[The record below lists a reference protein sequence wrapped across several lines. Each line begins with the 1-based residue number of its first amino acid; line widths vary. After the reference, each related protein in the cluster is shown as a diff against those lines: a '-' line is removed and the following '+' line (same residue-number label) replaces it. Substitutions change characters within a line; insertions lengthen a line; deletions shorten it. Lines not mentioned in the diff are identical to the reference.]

1 MDIIPSK
8 PPLGIYI
15 HWPFCVSKCPY
26 CDFNSHVRARIDQ
39 QLWLDS
45 LKQELSHYKEETADA
60 LVHSIFFGG
69 GTPSLMDPF
78 VVEEL
83 INYIVSNWKT
93 IPDLEITLEANP
105 GSVEVQKFAA
115 YAKAGV
121 NRISVGVQSFNDD
134 DLKFLGRKHSSDE
147 AHKAIHIAGQYFNR
161 FSFDLIY
168 ARPDQSWDVWQR
180 ELETALA
187 YKPQHLSLYQLTIE
201 PGTAFYTKH
210 QRGELVIP
218 EADAA
223 AELYERTS
231 STLKD
236 AGLNTYEVSNYAA
249 PGHECRHNMIYWRY
263 QDYLGIGPGAHGR
276 LTDKTT
282 GLKCTTQNIKA
293 PESWLKA
300 VSLQGHGCKSSELL
314 TAESM
319 FHEYLLMGLRLEE
332 GIQIDNA
339 PNLIQKQLMQ
349 LLKSPRLQMLVDTDL
364 LVMDTSKSLKATPDG
379 MLRLNGVLEY
389 LQL

>member
-1 MDIIPSK
+1 MNLSYPK

-26 CDFNSHVRARIDQ
+26 CDFNSHVRASIDQ
-39 QLWLDS
+39 KLWLDS
-45 LKQELSHYKEETADA
+45 LKQELNHYHEQTSDS

-83 INYIVSNWKT
+83 ISHIKHHWQT
-93 IPDLEITLEANP
+93 IPNLEITLEANP
-105 GSVEVQKFAA
+105 GSVEAQKFAA
-115 YAKAGV
+115 YAIAGV

-134 DLKFLGRKHSSDE
+134 DLKFLGRKHSSTE
-147 AHKAIHIAGQYFNR
+147 AHKAIDIAGQHFDR

-168 ARPDQSWDVWQR
+168 ARPDQSSDAWQR
-180 ELETALA
+180 ELETALS

-210 QRGELVIP
+210 QRGELIIP
-218 EADAA
+218 EADTA
-223 AELYERTS
+223 AELYEHTS
-231 STLKD
+231 SILKE
-236 AGLNTYEVSNYAA
+236 AGLATYEVSNYAA

-276 LTDKTT
+276 LTDKVT
-282 GLKCTTQNIKA
+282 GRKQTTQNIKA
-293 PESWLKA
+293 PESWLAA
-300 VSLQGHGCKSSELL
+300 VAEKGHGRKTSELL
-314 TAESM
+314 ESRSM
-319 FHEYLLMGLRLEE
+319 FDEYLLMGLRLEK
-332 GIQIDNA
+332 GVQFDCAPAPIQPHIYE
-339 PNLIQKQLMQ
+339 
-349 LLKSPRLQMLVDTDL
+349 LLKNPRLQILIDTDL
-364 LVMDTSKSLKATPDG
+364 LIMDTPTSLRTTQDG
-379 MLRLNGVLEY
+379 RLRLNGILEY